1 MLLDKDI
8 REPLFNF
15 LEEKYGKVRILEE
28 KVIGKSRADVLMV
41 CEDGLCGLEIKSDSD
56 NYSRLKTQVKDYDS
70 FYDRNYAVVG
80 TSHALHISEHI
91 PDTWGIIVVEK
102 VDDKLDFY
110 LQREA
115 QINPNKDLKKE
126 LSLLWRRELVHIQE
140 INNLPAYAQKSK
152 AFVREKILEKVD
164 HDLLLKQICQELFER
179 DYTTIKEDID
189 NYRRSKGR
197 RARRKI
203 PKRR

>member
-1 MLLDKDI
+1 VLLDKDI